1 MKNEL
6 PKFDVVTVTLNPAI
20 DRTITISNF
29 TAGAVNRVEQERANP
44 GGKGVNVASA
54 LADYGHQI
62 AVTGFLGRE
71 NSAPFE
77 ALFTRKKIE
86 DCFVRI
92 AGRTRVGIKIT
103 DPALHQT
110 TDINF
115 PGPAPAPDDLNA
127 LHERLA
133 AVDGAWFVVTG
144 SLPPG
149 VNSTIYRDIVLALKA
164 RGRKVVLDTSGEALR
179 YAIEAAPNI
188 IKPNIHE
195 LEVLI
200 GKPLQAQTQ
209 VVEAAKNLIARGI
222 ELVTVSMGKD
232 GACFVT
238 ETALITARPP
248 DIKVKS
254 TVGAGDAMV
263 AGIIAAYLR
272 ELPLAECARL
282 ATAFSIDALTRFE
295 SGITSPAAIDQSMN
309 QVAIEEASVA
319 PKGSG
324 NLTDPF

>member
-115 PGPAPAPDDLNA
+115 PGPAPAPDDLDA

-195 LEVLI
+195 LEVLV
-200 GKPLQAQTQ
+200 GKPLQAQTD
-209 VVEAAKNLIARGI
+209 VIDAAKKLIDGGI

-238 ETALITARPP
+238 KTALVIARPP

-263 AGIIAAYLR
+263 AGIIAAHLR

-295 SGITSPAAIDQSMN
+295 SGITSPAAIDLSMN
-309 QVAIEEASVA
+309 QVAIEEAADDS
-319 PKGSG
+319 PQN
-324 NLTDPF
+324 NL

>member
-1 MKNEL
+1 MKVEV

-20 DRTITISNF
+20 DRTVTIRNF
-29 TAGAVNRVEQERANP
+29 MAGAVNRVEQERSNP

-54 LADYGHQI
+54 LADYGHRV

-71 NSAPFE
+71 NSASFE
-77 ALFTRKKIE
+77 ALFARKKIE
-86 DCFVRI
+86 DRFVRI

-115 PGPAPAPDDLNA
+115 PGPPPAPANLDA
-127 LHERLA
+127 LRIQLA
-133 AVDGAWFVVTG
+133 TVDSTWFVVTG

-149 VNSTIYRDIVLALKA
+149 VNAAIYREIAMALKA
-164 RGRKVVLDTSGEALR
+164 GGRKVVLDTSGEALR

-195 LEVLI
+195 LEALVD
-200 GKPLQAQTQ
+200 KRLQSEAE
-209 VVEAAKNLIARGI
+209 VIEAAKKLIEQGI
-222 ELVTVSMGKD
+222 ELVVVSMGKD

-238 ETALITARPP
+238 GTAVVIARPP
-248 DIKVKS
+248 EIEVKS

-263 AGIIAAYLR
+263 AGIIAAHLR
-272 ELPLAECARL
+272 ELPLAQCARL
-282 ATAFSIDALTRFE
+282 ATAFSLEALSRTE
-295 SGITSPAAIDQSMN
+295 SGLTSSAAVDSSMN
-309 QVAIEEASVA
+309 QVSIDEPVA
-319 PKGSG
+319 RTQS
-324 NLTDPF
+324 